1 MRTEIRFLL
10 AVVLMIAVLVVTN
23 LVFPPIPPE
32 ERPGYQGSDS
42 IVAVQPADTEDSQR
56 PVQDAQELD
65 IPTQVTQDP
74 LAEEGPAAE
83 SGSGAG
89 RAAAGS
95 VEETVLVRGPLYE
108 YTFSSRGGRLL
119 SARLPNFPSFTFEG
133 AVELIRPEGP
143 GALGTRIL
151 VGTDTLDLRA
161 LAFQAEPAQG
171 LTLSEGGAP
180 QELRLSYQH
189 PTHPFRYAVTYTFEP
204 NLYSVHVSGQIEG
217 VDAGVVYTE
226 LGNGIPFNEQ
236 REQDEER
243 ASAYVL
249 NHLQQGIRA
258 RMLNKVEGVQVEEGP
273 FFWTAFK
280 TKYFVLA
287 LLAGSTEEE
296 EAYLG
301 GVIAREGEGEFETLL
316 TAAQAVRGDGS
327 FSYRLFMGPQ
337 EFARL
342 TSLGEGMQ
350 NVNPY
355 GWKFVRPIVRPF
367 VGIIMAI
374 LSFFH
379 ENLNL
384 GYGWVLILFGLL
396 MRVVL
401 FPLNQKAMRS
411 QIKNMA
417 VQPLIQEIQTKYKD
431 TPEKLQKE
439 MMKLYKDHGFNPL
452 GGCLPM
458 LLPWPVLIALFFV
471 FQNTIELRGVPFLWL
486 PDLSAP
492 DPYYILPVFL
502 GISMFLLQWVSMK
515 SMTQTNQQM
524 KMMMYFMPI
533 MMVFIFFQLASGLNL
548 YYSVANIATLPQQLW
563 IAGERKKAQANG
575 PLTLSS
581 KEFAGPKAS

>member
-32 ERPGYQGSDS
+32 ELPGYQAPDS
-42 IVAVQPADTEDSQR
+42 VAAVQPGDAEGLQLPVPDT
-56 PVQDAQELD
+56 QELD
-65 IPTQVTQDP
+65 LPAPATQDP
-74 LAEEGPAAE
+74 LAQRAPEAE
-83 SGSGAG
+83 IRSGGDLATAEASEP
-89 RAAAGS
+89 R
-95 VEETVLVRGPLYE
+95 VVVKGPLYE
-108 YTFSSRGGRLL
+108 YTFSSVGGRLL
-119 SARLPNFPSFTFEG
+119 SARMLDFPSFTFEG

-143 GALGTRIL
+143 GALGVRVL
-151 VGTDTLDLRA
+151 VGRDTLDLRGVT
-161 LAFQAEPAQG
+161 FEAEPAEG
-171 LTLSEGGAP
+171 LTLTEGGGP
-180 QELRLSYQH
+180 QELRLIYQH
-189 PTHPFRYAVTYTFEP
+189 PTHPFRYEVTYTFQPE
-204 NLYSVHVSGQIEG
+204 LYVVQVSGQIEG
-217 VDAGVVYTE
+217 LDAGVIFLE
-226 LGNGIPFNEQ
+226 LGDGLPFNEQ
-236 REQDEER
+236 QEQDEAR

-249 NHLQQGIRA
+249 NHLQEGIRA
-258 RMLNKVEGVQVEEGP
+258 KLLNKVTGVQVEEGP

-280 TKYFVLA
+280 SKYFVLA
-287 LLAGSTEEE
+287 LLSGSGEEE

-301 GVIAREGEGEFETLL
+301 GVIAQEGAGEFEVLV
-316 TAAQAVRGDGS
+316 TATQSVRGDGS

-337 EFARL
+337 EFSRL
-342 TSLGEGMQ
+342 TSLGEDMQ

-374 LSFFH
+374 LTFFH
-379 ENLNL
+379 ENLKL

-396 MRVVL
+396 MRIVL

-417 VQPLIQEIQTKYKD
+417 VQPLVQEIQAKYKD
-431 TPEKLQKE
+431 NPEKLQKE

-492 DPYYILPVFL
+492 DPLFILPAFL

-533 MMVFIFFQLASGLNL
+533 MMVFIFFRLASGLNL
-548 YYSVANIATLPQQLW
+548 YYSVANIATLPQQIW
-563 IAGERKKAQANG
+563 IARERTKAQAKE

-581 KEFAGPKAS
+581 